1 MVFFL
6 SWLRI
11 IYVFLSYSAVNSKG
25 VSKEEKDF
33 VPRIYLKRTLG
44 QKLADEV
51 ALKAGSWSFIFWFL
65 VFLVVWILLNNVVIV
80 FGIWDPYPFI
90 LLNLFLSTIAAIQAP
105 IILMSQNRAAEFD
118 RKRAA
123 QDYYVNRKAEREIK
137 ILQRDILELK
147 AIISNQPQLKE
158 IENLEDEIKKI
169 HSEIE
174 MHEFNFK

>member
-1 MVFFL
+1 
-6 SWLRI
+6 
-11 IYVFLSYSAVNSKG
+11 
-25 VSKEEKDF
+25 
-33 VPRIYLKRTLG
+33 
-44 QKLADEV
+44 
-51 ALKAGSWSFIFWFL
+51 
-65 VFLVVWILLNNVVIV
+65 
-80 FGIWDPYPFI
+80 
-90 LLNLFLSTIAAIQAP
+90 
-105 IILMSQNRAAEFD
+105 MSQNRAAEFD